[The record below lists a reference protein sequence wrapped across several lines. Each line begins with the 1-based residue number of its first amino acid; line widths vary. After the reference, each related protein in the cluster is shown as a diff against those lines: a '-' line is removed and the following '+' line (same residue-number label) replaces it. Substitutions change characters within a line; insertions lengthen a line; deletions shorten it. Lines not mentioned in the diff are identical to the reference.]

1 VSLHKSC
8 PLRQASICDPFFPTF
23 YKLEWMQEVCR
34 QRTDVINPLRLHGLN
49 GSEWRVG
56 YSRILQYL
64 DMLARPRCT
73 VRLMIL
79 HSDTVTD
86 RRMAGIRRLV
96 HRLPDGMVLERVL
109 WIDPRK
115 RPYDTQN
122 STVLPDLGIG
132 KPLKFSA
139 RV

>member
-1 VSLHKSC
+1 
-8 PLRQASICDPFFPTF
+8 
-23 YKLEWMQEVCR
+23 MQEVCR

-96 HRLPDGMVLERVL
+96 HRLPDGMVLESVL

-115 RPYDTQN
+115 RP
-122 STVLPDLGIG
+122 V
-132 KPLKFSA
+132 
-139 RV
+139 